1 MIGAASASLTMDE
14 TKRYISENT
23 GVTEREAS
31 GYANYIM
38 NKNRVKNVSFEPFI
52 MSGLDTALP

>member
-1 MIGAASASLTMDE
+1 MTMDE

-38 NKNRVKNVSFEPFI
+38 NKNGVKNVSFEPFI
-52 MSGLDTALP
+52 MSGLDAALP